1 MAKFV
6 EVRDGYWVNVDSI
19 SHFERKPY
27 GMYEISFDG
36 IQMVVGEKVINRIV
50 AEGRI

>member
-19 SHFERKPY
+19 SHFERIRY
-27 GMYEISFDG
+27 GMYAISFDG
-36 IQMVVGEKVINRIV
+36 IQMRVDEDTINKIV
-50 AEGRI
+50 EGRI